1 MTFDYLQAS
10 GRVAYLQRRLEEIL
24 DVLLEI
30 DLTPEEWDDLDGYFD
45 EIGED
50 VDHAADVLEELREAK
65 ENAEQYEE

>member
-50 VDHAADVLEELREAK
+50 VDHAADVLEELRETK

>member
-10 GRVAYLQRRLEEIL
+10 GRVSALKARLDDIL

-30 DLTPEEWDDLDGYFD
+30 DLTPEEWDDLDDYFD

-50 VDHAADVLEELREAK
+50 VDHAADVLEELRETK
-65 ENAEQYEE
+65 ENADQYEE

>member
-10 GRVAYLQRRLEEIL
+10 GRVAYLQKRLEEIL